1 MIRKPVFPRLI
12 GLLGLYG
19 GVFILLV
26 MIQFTK
32 QAGEP
37 RPDGRSLRRAAGSY
51 REFPEKRDFVPA
63 DFVIPAARSAQTY
76 NEALIRWGDQNFSL
90 WNRDISNQND
100 EDMVIAYQGEAVRR
114 GNYRAAV
121 SAVSQ
126 AFLNGTRRTYES
138 SVYLGGAEIAA
149 RSLAAADQEK
159 TGRLSR
165 QIIEKSPDFLRE
177 SHAFEFFV
185 IRGDTNFINNGM
197 ALISSIDPADLTP
210 ELTPGVFEG
219 LMDLRLYRP
228 NGDNPFEGLV
238 DQACFVI
245 SQSIRRMPGTKG
257 TDLILVFQGD
267 TADIEFNMR
276 LGKALLVWAES
287 LGSGDWIHLGR
298 SLILSCLSLEDGSG
312 TVPAALTINRAGE
325 PGEDGAPRVSS
336 ARLYRILRI
345 GEYYPRAAAIG
356 SALNGLC
363 AWTAAPTVSAA
374 QENSVLDIAVT
385 FPAGEAHYLLIRGVR
400 PFSRIELHGT
410 DWRTDSQFERYD
422 SSGWVYRAQ
431 DQILVIKLR
440 HRATVEH
447 VRIFYGAAAAP
458 VTPPAENAPQQQVS
472 EETGGE

>member
-1 MIRKPVFPRLI
+1 MFPRLI

-32 QAGEP
+32 QAGEL
-37 RPDGRSLRRAAGSY
+37 RPAGSY

-63 DFVIPAARSAQTY
+63 DFVIPAARSAQSY
-76 NEALIRWGDQNFSL
+76 NETLIRWRDQNFSL
-90 WNRDISNQND
+90 WNRDISSRND

-114 GNYRAAV
+114 GNYGAAI

-126 AFLNGTRRTYES
+126 AFLNGTQRTYES
-138 SVYLGGAEIAA
+138 SVYLGGAETAA

-159 TGRLSR
+159 ISRLSQ
-165 QIIEKSPDFLRE
+165 QITEKSPDFLRE
-177 SHAFEFFV
+177 SHAFEFFA
-185 IRGDTNFINNGM
+185 IRGDTNFTNNGM

-219 LMDLRLYRP
+219 LMDLRQYHS

-245 SQSIRRMPGTKG
+245 SENIRRIPQTGAS
-257 TDLILVFQGD
+257 DLILVFQGD

-287 LGSGDWIHLGR
+287 LGNGDWIHLGR

-312 TVPAALTINRAGE
+312 TVPAALNINGAGE
-325 PGEDGAPRVSS
+325 PGEDSALRVSS

-345 GEYYPRAAAIG
+345 GEYYPRALAIG
-356 SALNGLC
+356 SALNGIW

-374 QENSVLDIAVT
+374 QENGVLDIAVT
-385 FPAGEAHYLLIRGVR
+385 FSTGEAHYLLIRGVR
-400 PFSRIELHGT
+400 PFSRIELHGI

-422 SSGWVYRAQ
+422 SSGWVYQAQ

-440 HRATVEH
+440 HRTSVEH
-447 VRIFYGAAAAP
+447 VRIFYGAASP
-458 VTPPAENAPQQQVS
+458 VTPPAANAPQQQVS
-472 EETGGE
+472 EETRGE